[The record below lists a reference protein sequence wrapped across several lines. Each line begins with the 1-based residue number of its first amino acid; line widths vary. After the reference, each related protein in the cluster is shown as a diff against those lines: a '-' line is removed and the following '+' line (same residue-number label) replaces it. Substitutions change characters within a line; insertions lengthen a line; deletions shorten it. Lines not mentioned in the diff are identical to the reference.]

1 MLTSLHEYGLRHKG
15 ATRGGVCTN
24 IVVDSAFV
32 FTCKALLLGIVY
44 KQEHNTTRLFIVYY
58 LTLRSCTDIIDDV
71 SRIKAFKKLSL
82 KVEVCEAVRST
93 RSTNNTCQ

>member
-1 MLTSLHEYGLRHKG
+1 VFKGYRRSYLEYYSK
-15 ATRGGVCTN
+15 CSYQY
-24 IVVDSAFV
+24 VVDSAFV
-32 FTCKALLLGIVY
+32 FACKALLLGIVY

-58 LTLRSCTDIIDDV
+58 LTLWSCTDIIDDV